1 MLKIIEKKKIW
12 FSISIII
19 MLIGLGFAI
28 VRGMNFGIDFVGG
41 TKVVLSL
48 NEGYDKEE
56 VDSITKKY
64 ADDVVTNTSNDTEYE
79 IRSSSLDSQGV
90 SDLVDELKEKYS
102 LGDDILVSQDEIGA
116 SVGNELKR
124 NAIISLAIAFVAM
137 LIYIAIRF
145 EWSFG
150 FAALIALFHDIL
162 ITTSFYVIFGI
173 QINTPFIAAILT
185 LVGYSIN
192 DTIVVFDRIREN
204 RKKLRGK
211 TEAEIANI
219 SITET
224 LTRSINTSLTTLIT
238 ISAVGVFVPAVRDFA
253 VPLMVGIAS
262 GTCSSIFIAS
272 PIWVMIKNGQ
282 DKKKKNGKSKEKIA
296 TAN

>member
-19 MLIGLGFAI
+19 MLIGLGFA
-28 VRGMNFGIDFVGG
+28 VVKGMNFGIDFVGG

-102 LGDDILVSQDEIGA
+102 LEDDILVSQDEIGA
-116 SVGNELKR
+116 SVGNELKQ

-150 FAALIALFHDIL
+150 FAALIALFHDIF
-162 ITTSFYVIFGI
+162 ITTSFYVIFDV

-211 TEAEIANI
+211 TESEIANI

>member
-19 MLIGLGFAI
+19 MLIGLGFA
-28 VRGMNFGIDFVGG
+28 VVKGMNFGIDFVGG

-90 SDLVDELKEKYS
+90 SDLVDELKAKYS
-102 LGDDILVSQDEIGA
+102 LEDDILVSQDEIGA
-116 SVGNELKR
+116 SVGNELKQ

-150 FAALIALFHDIL
+150 FAALIALFHDIF
-162 ITTSFYVIFGI
+162 ITTSFYVIFDV

-211 TEAEIANI
+211 TESEIANI

>member
-64 ADDVVTNTSNDTEYE
+64 ADDVVTNTSNGTEYE

-102 LGDDILVSQDEIGA
+102 LEDDILVSQDEIGA

-150 FAALIALFHDIL
+150 FAALIALFHDIF

-282 DKKKKNGKSKEKIA
+282 DKKKNNGKSKEKIA

>member
-90 SDLVDELKEKYS
+90 NDLVDELKEKYS

-124 NAIISLAIAFVAM
+124 NAVTSLAIAFVAM

-150 FAALIALFHDIL
+150 FAALIALFHDIF
-162 ITTSFYVIFGI
+162 ITTSFYVIFDV